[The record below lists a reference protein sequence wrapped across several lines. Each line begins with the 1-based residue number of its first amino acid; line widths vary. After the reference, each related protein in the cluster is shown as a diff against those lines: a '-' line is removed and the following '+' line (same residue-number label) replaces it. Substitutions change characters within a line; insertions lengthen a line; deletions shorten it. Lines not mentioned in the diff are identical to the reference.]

1 VIPSRMSASAMK
13 AAKGELLPPAVK
25 ATGAMLPQSE
35 KAYFEDRLGHDFSR
49 VRVHT
54 DEQAAAAAGA
64 LGAKAFATGENIVFA
79 SGRYEP
85 STSAGRRLL
94 GHELTHVA
102 QQARGGAASTGS
114 EPRARAAAEEISHGG
129 HVSAES
135 IGGAEQSVQCDE
147 DDEKKKDE
155 EPSGPIGPPVAPPV
169 NFPKLTPPTLTPPTW
184 LTLQQSFLNRGLR
197 LGDRDADSILK
208 TWDRNSQLLDN
219 LGITDQFKLGPI
231 TKKWIL
237 EKGITKQV
245 EDTQARENP
254 NARDKFN
261 LEFQKAHPGGFQT
274 PIFNILDY
282 KF

>member
-1 VIPSRMSASAMK
+1 M
-13 AAKGELLPPAVK
+13 GE
-25 ATGAMLPQSE
+25 
-35 KAYFEDRLGHDFSR
+35 D
-49 VRVHT
+49 
-54 DEQAAAAAGA
+54 
-64 LGAKAFATGENIVFA
+64 IVFGE
-79 SGRYEP
+79 GRYQP
-85 STSAGRRLL
+85 GTTAGRRLL
-94 GHELTHVA
+94 AHELTHVA
-102 QQARGGAASTGS
+102 QQARGGPASTGA
-114 EPRARAAAEEISHGG
+114 EPRARAAAEEVTHGG

-147 DDEKKKDE
+147 DDEKNKDE
-155 EPSGPIGPPVAPPV
+155 DPSGPIGPPIAPRV
-169 NFPKLTPPTLTPPTW
+169 NFPTLTPPTLTPPTW
-184 LTLQQSFLNRGLR
+184 LTLQQSFLNRALR

-208 TWDRNSQLLDN
+208 TWDRNSQMLDT

-231 TKKWIL
+231 TKKLIL

-254 NARDKFN
+254 NPMDKFN